1 MLIPRSHAWTAVQKL
16 LLAFSVVLGLTI
28 LVAFVYIYE
37 RDQRGLREDALVGT
51 WVHQPANSESLYYD
65 FRRDGTLVVMDSGGQ
80 PIDTTGKWYAGGP
93 NIYIRFP
100 LEVLRD
106 RQLVVWHIVDISPG
120 QFRVRA
126 WRDDE
131 PMIYQRMKPPKAALE
146 SRN

>member
-1 MLIPRSHAWTAVQKL
+1 MQKL
-16 LLAFSVVLGLTI
+16 LLGFSVVLGLTTV
-28 LVAFVYIYE
+28 VALVYIYE

-65 FRRDGTLVVMDSGGQ
+65 FRRDGTLIVIDANGQ
-80 PIDTTGKWYAGGP
+80 PTDTTGKWYAGGP

-106 RQLVVWHIVDISPG
+106 RQLVVWHIVDISPD

-131 PMIYQRMKPPKAALE
+131 PMIYQRMKPPNVE
-146 SRN
+146 IRN

>member
-1 MLIPRSHAWTAVQKL
+1 MLFPPSHDWTPAQKL
-16 LLAFSVVLGLTI
+16 LLALSVVLGLTM
-28 LVAFVYIYE
+28 LVALVYIYE
-37 RDQRGLREDALVGT
+37 RGRRGLREDALVGT

-65 FRRDGTLVVMDSGGQ
+65 FRRDGTLIVMDANGQ
-80 PIDTTGKWYAGGP
+80 PTDTTGKWYAGGP

-106 RQLVVWHIVDISPG
+106 RQLVVWHIVDISPD

-131 PMIYQRMKPPKAALE
+131 PMIYQRMKPPNVE
-146 SRN
+146 IRN

>member
-1 MLIPRSHAWTAVQKL
+1 M
-16 LLAFSVVLGLTI
+16 
-28 LVAFVYIYE
+28 
-37 RDQRGLREDALVGT
+37 DA
-51 WVHQPANSESLYYD
+51 
-65 FRRDGTLVVMDSGGQ
+65 GGQ
-80 PIDTTGKWYAGGP
+80 PTDTTGKWYAGGP

-106 RQLVVWHIVDISPG
+106 RQLVVWHIVDISPN

>member
-28 LVAFVYIYE
+28 LVALVYIYE
-37 RDQRGLREDALVGT
+37 RDQRGLREAALVGT

-65 FRRDGTLVVMDSGGQ
+65 FRRDGTLIVIDANGRA
-80 PIDTTGKWYAGGP
+80 IDTTGKWYAGGP
-93 NIYIRFP
+93 DIYIRFP

-106 RQLVVWHIVDISPG
+106 RQLVVWHIVDISPD

-131 PMIYQRMKPPKAALE
+131 PMIYQRMKPPNIE
-146 SRN
+146 IRN

>member
-1 MLIPRSHAWTAVQKL
+1 VQKL

-28 LVAFVYIYE
+28 VVALVYIYE
-37 RDQRGLREDALVGT
+37 RDQRGLREAALVGT
-51 WVHQPANSESLYYD
+51 WVHQPANNESLYYD
-65 FRRDGTLVVMDSGGQ
+65 FRRDGTLIVMDSAGQ
-80 PIDTTGKWYAGGP
+80 PTDTTGKWYAGGP

-106 RQLVVWHIVDISPG
+106 RQLVVWHIVDISPD

-131 PMIYQRMKPPKAALE
+131 PMIYQRMKPPKA
-146 SRN
+146 SN

>member
-1 MLIPRSHAWTAVQKL
+1 MLIPRSHAWTPVQKL
-16 LLAFSVVLGLTI
+16 LLGFSVVLGLTTV
-28 LVAFVYIYE
+28 VALVYIYE

-65 FRRDGTLVVMDSGGQ
+65 FRRDGTLIVIDANGR

-93 NIYIRFP
+93 NVYIKFP

-106 RQLVVWHIVDISPG
+106 RQLVVWHIVDISRD

-131 PMIYQRMKPPKAALE
+131 PMVYQRMKPTRIE